1 MSGNIALALDCGR
14 YTPGDFEGNLSIITE
29 SIRKAVASGCDIIC
43 FPEACITGYSTK
55 NIFTMSEDSD
65 CMNALSDISKEI
77 TIVVGGFEKADK
89 DFITQFVFSDG
100 RIVGRYRKTHL
111 GMNETM
117 FEAGNI
123 LQIFEADGYRMGI
136 QLCWEIHFPQI
147 TAKYRN
153 QDAILILNPTASGLP
168 PERRMSLWR
177 KVIPARADDNRL
189 FYAACNCDG
198 SSVLCCGPDGSEI
211 EGKEIGDHLFRYD
224 LDLSLVEKYRTPEE
238 TMRNIDYPKHFRP
251 ELYDLE

>member
-1 MSGNIALALDCGR
+1 MSGIIALALDCGK
-14 YTPGDFEGNLSIITE
+14 YAPGDTDWNISMITA
-29 SIRKAVASGCDIIC
+29 SVRKAIESGCDIIC

-55 NIFTMSEDSD
+55 DIFTINEGSDSII
-65 CMNALSDISKEI
+65 ALSELSKDI
-77 TIVVGGFEKADK
+77 TIVAGGFERADK
-89 DFITQFVFSDG
+89 DFITQYVFNDG

-123 LQIFEADGYRMGI
+123 LQVFETNGYRMGI
-136 QLCWEIHFPQI
+136 QLCWEVHFPQI

-153 QDAILILNPTASGLP
+153 QDAILVLNPTASGLP
-168 PERRMSLWR
+168 PERRMALWR

-211 EGKEIGDHLFRYD
+211 EGMKLDEHLFKYD
-224 LDLSLVEKYRTPEE
+224 LDLSLVEKYRTEEE

-251 ELYDLE
+251 DLYDLE